1 MKKTAIYFLSV
12 LFLFIGGAIY
22 ITIHNGLEY
31 TKTNIQEQIQ
41 SLLQEAIQE
50 NASFRTKDIPFWGG
64 SHEPE
69 KIGTYQRYKITL
81 QDTTYICYNKVTDIE
96 TTLSNKRQTYLFAT
110 KALHSEDVR
119 RCFEKLLNKRG
130 IDAPNAVYIHAKDY
144 RNKIYTDTA
153 LSLPKMNLKSRVHYA
168 IHENL
173 NHISYFGYV
182 DYSGYTLWKLMPKTA
197 IYPLFALEII
207 ILGSALF
214 AYIGLSKPKKR
225 IEESKHKEEP
235 ISPSNIE
242 IEEEGKEPLAL
253 ELATLRLHGHFL
265 HYGEKKIKLPQQLYD
280 LMQMFMKA
288 KENRVEKVKLK
299 KYWTK
304 KHGEDTQSNMTTA
317 IYRLNKL
324 LAEAEIPFKIAIDMT
339 DKDSYCLHIL
349 Q

>member
-81 QDTTYICYNKVTDIE
+81 QDTTYICYNKITDIE
-96 TTLSNKRQTYLFAT
+96 TTLSNKRQVYLLST
-110 KALHSEDVR
+110 RALHSEDVR

-130 IDAPNAVYIHAKDY
+130 IHAPNAVYIHAKDY
-144 RNKIYTDTA
+144 RNKIRTDMA
-153 LSLPKMNLKSRVHYA
+153 QSMPKMNLNSRVHYA
-168 IHENL
+168 IHESL

-182 DYSGYTLWKLMPKTA
+182 DYSGYTLWRLMPKA
-197 IYPLFALEII
+197 LIYALLALEII
-207 ILGSALF
+207 ILSGILF
-214 AYIGLSKPKKR
+214 IYIVLLKR
-225 IEESKHKEEP
+225 KEIPEESRNNDEI
-235 ISPSNIE
+235 ISTSNIE
-242 IEEEGKEPLAL
+242 EEEALPL
-253 ELATLRLHGHFL
+253 EVATLRLHGHFL
-265 HYGEKKIKLPQQLYD
+265 LHGEKRIKLPQQLRD

-288 KENRVEKVKLK
+288 KENRVEKIKLK
-299 KYWTK
+299 RYWTK
-304 KHGEDTQSNMTTA
+304 RHGEDAQSNMTTA
-317 IYRLNKL
+317 IYRLNKR
-324 LAEAEIPFKIAIDMT
+324 LAETGVPYKIAIDMEN
-339 DKDSYCLHIL
+339 KDFYRL
-349 Q
+349 QVHSTKQ